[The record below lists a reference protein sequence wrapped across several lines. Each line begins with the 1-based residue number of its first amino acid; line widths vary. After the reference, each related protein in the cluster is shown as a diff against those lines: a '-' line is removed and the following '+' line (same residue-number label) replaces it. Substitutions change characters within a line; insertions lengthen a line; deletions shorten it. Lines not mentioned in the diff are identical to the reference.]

1 MQVKTVKEGCY
12 DIYDIAN
19 SFYKK
24 LGLKEF
30 ECFPT
35 LWDQWNPCQIYIMPI
50 N

>member
-12 DIYDIAN
+12 DIYDI
-19 SFYKK
+19 K

>member
-1 MQVKTVKEGCY
+1 
-12 DIYDIAN
+12 DIAN

-24 LGLKEF
+24 LGFKEF
-30 ECFPT
+30 ECLPT